1 MVRIYKGKHAEIA
14 KILINTTDVDA
25 DAVQNDGFSPLH
37 YAASVG
43 LAEVVDLLLTRHG
56 VDVNR

>member
-1 MVRIYKGKHAEIA
+1 MVRFSKGKHAEIA

-25 DAVQNDGFSPLH
+25 DAAQNDGFSPLH